1 MTFYLNH
8 NLQYV
13 KKKNAVDIIQ
23 TPGARNYAHV
33 KLAKGKEAKGIR
45 IGSAKTSQ
53 LLPL

>member
-1 MTFYLNH
+1 ML
-8 NLQYV
+8 
-13 KKKNAVDIIQ
+13 KKNAVDIIQ